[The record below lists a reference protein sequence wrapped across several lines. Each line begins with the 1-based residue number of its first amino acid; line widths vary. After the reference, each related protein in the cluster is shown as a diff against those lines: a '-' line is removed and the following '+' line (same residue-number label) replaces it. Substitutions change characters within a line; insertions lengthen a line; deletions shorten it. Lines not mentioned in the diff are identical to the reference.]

1 MNTICNFIISHSNAS
16 IQEAFDFMKTKLK
29 GSCRR
34 GMMDEQLTFS
44 IYQARRILKTSR
56 MERLEKR
63 VKRAI
68 EKTLTAPQVQKL
80 DEVRC

>member
-1 MNTICNFIISHSNAS
+1 
-16 IQEAFDFMKTKLK
+16 MKTKLK